1 MAARLLR
8 GVGRL
13 ATRDRHPRPP
23 PPRRLPFPPRPAPL
37 HAAHRA
43 LGQTARFLITTPEA
57 GVEATLDVLG
67 RALGARTASFTPAAE
82 GGADPPRRPASWAAP
97 PAAAAGGDPA
107 SFDVPVVV
115 GDQPAGVLRVEV
127 DAGDVPA
134 ETFRDALAPLADV
147 LGAHLERLGGEAA
160 GDAGAGWRVLDVHPA
175 PTVVLS
181 GGRVTYAN
189 RAAALLFG
197 ADDGGALR
205 GRSLGD
211 LRAAG
216 EGHAAALDPAPG
228 SEGGAVVVFHDD
240 VEWTGAGR
248 AVAAALEEQRER
260 IGRDLH
266 DSIGPLLTAVRM
278 LSEGIAAPPRPA
290 PDDDA
295 ETAGRIAAYA
305 AEALDRV
312 RDVGLGLA
320 PPPFDEGGVAGA
332 LADLAA
338 YVDALGPAQCVFR
351 RAGDADVHDPAV
363 ALQVYRVVQEAT
375 TNALRHAH
383 AETVR
388 IDLGRD
394 GGDLVVEVTD
404 DGVGFDADAPRARS
418 LGLENMAWRARSVGA
433 SLTVEGRPGAGTTV
447 RLVLPLAAGG
457 AGSPPRDSGGG

>member
-1 MAARLLR
+1 MPSL
-8 GVGRL
+8 
-13 ATRDRHPRPP
+13 
-23 PPRRLPFPPRPAPL
+23 PRPAPL

-57 GVEATLDVLG
+57 GVEAALDVLG
-67 RALGARTASFTPAAE
+67 RALGARAVSFTPAP
-82 GGADPPRRPASWAAP
+82 GGGVDALRPPATWTAP
-97 PAAAAGGDPA
+97 PDTATGTATTP
-107 SFDVPVVV
+107 FDVSVLTD
-115 GDQPAGVLRVEV
+115 GLLAGRLRVEV

-134 ETFRDALAPLADV
+134 EAYRDALAPLADV
-147 LGAHLERLGGEAA
+147 LGAHLERRGGEAA
-160 GDAGAGWRVLDVHPA
+160 DGAGWRVLDVHPA
-175 PTVVLS
+175 PTVVLV
-181 GGRVTYAN
+181 GGHVTYAN

-197 ADDGGALR
+197 VAGGDALR
-205 GRSLGD
+205 GRALSD
-211 LRAAG
+211 LQAAG
-216 EGHAAALDPAPG
+216 EGNAAALDPAAG

-240 VEWTGAGR
+240 IEWTGAGR
-248 AVAAALEEQRER
+248 AVAGALEEQRER

-278 LSEGIAAPPRPA
+278 LSEGIAAPPRPD
-290 PDDDA
+290 PSEDA
-295 ETAGRIAAYA
+295 ETAGRIAVYA

-320 PPPFDEGGVAGA
+320 PPPFDAGGVAGA

-338 YVDALGPAQCVFR
+338 HVDALGPARCVFR
-351 RAGDADVHDPAV
+351 RDGDADVDDPAV

-388 IDLGRD
+388 IRLGRD
-394 GGDLVVEVTD
+394 GGDLVVEVVD
-404 DGVGFDADAPRARS
+404 DGVGFDADAPRSRS

-433 SLTVEGRPGAGTTV
+433 SLTVEGRPGAGTEV

-457 AGSPPRDSGGG
+457 AAGGARDGGGG